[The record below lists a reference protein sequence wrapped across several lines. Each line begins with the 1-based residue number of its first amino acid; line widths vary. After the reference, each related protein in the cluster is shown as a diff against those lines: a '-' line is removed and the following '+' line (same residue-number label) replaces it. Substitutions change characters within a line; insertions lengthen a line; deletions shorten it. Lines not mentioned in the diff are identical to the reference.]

1 MVTLISYESAATT
14 DHIDSIK
21 SKLDIVKTS
30 MKENIQQ
37 LLVNEEKMQHIE
49 NATVQLGEQSLAFR
63 NSSKSLA
70 NKMWWQMWKTRLVII
85 GIVVCV
91 LVVIIVPIVL
101 TSKK

>member
-1 MVTLISYESAATT
+1 MQHCSYESAASP
-14 DHIDSIK
+14 DQIDSVM
-21 SKLDIVKTS
+21 SKIDIVKTS

-37 LLVNEEKMQHIE
+37 LLTNEDKMERIE
-49 NATVQLGEQSLAFR
+49 NATVQLGETSLAFR

-85 GIVVCV
+85 GVVVCV
-91 LVVIIVPIVL
+91 LLLIIVPIVV

>member
-1 MVTLISYESAATT
+1 M
-14 DHIDSIK
+14 
-21 SKLDIVKTS
+21 SKIDIVKTS

-37 LLVNEEKMQHIE
+37 LLTNEDKMERIE
-49 NATVQLGEQSLAFR
+49 NATVQLGETSLAFR

-85 GIVVCV
+85 GVVVCV
-91 LVVIIVPIVL
+91 LLLIIVPIVV